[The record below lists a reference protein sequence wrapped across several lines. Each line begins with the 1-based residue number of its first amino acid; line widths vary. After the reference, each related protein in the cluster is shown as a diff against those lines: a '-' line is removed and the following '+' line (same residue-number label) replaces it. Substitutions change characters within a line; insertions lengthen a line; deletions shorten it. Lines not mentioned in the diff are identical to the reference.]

1 MKERLLVLEDGSVY
15 QGIGFG
21 ANEYRIGEL
30 IFQTGMS
37 GYQEIISDLSYY
49 GQLVMMTYPAIGG
62 CGINRDDF
70 ESMNPQLFGLVVKEY
85 CEYPS
90 NFRSNMSLNTFMEQ
104 KGIPGIADI
113 DTREITRK
121 IRDHGTMKAVMADK
135 DADVAQLVKELQAA
149 KLPCDGVQKVSTQKP
164 YTIPSRGFKVVMLD
178 LGTKFGLIRELNKRG
193 CDLVVMP
200 YSTPA
205 SEILS
210 LSCDGVVISNGPGTP
225 DQIAETVHTIQQ
237 LIDHVAILG
246 CGLGH
251 QVVAQACG
259 AKIDKMKF
267 GHHGNSTPIRSLE
280 KNKIEFTA
288 QNHTYA
294 VNEDSLANTG
304 LKVTHRALN
313 DNTIEGLKHESKP
326 ILSVEF
332 NPEAAPGADDTMY
345 IFDEF
350 MEMMNQGG
358 NTHA

>member
-1 MKERLLVLEDGSVY
+1 MKERLLILEDGSVY
-15 QGIGFG
+15 KGTAFG
-21 ANEYRIGEL
+21 SDQFRIGEL

-49 GQLVMMTYPAIGG
+49 GQIVMMTYPAIGG
-62 CGINRDDF
+62 AGINRDDF
-70 ESMNPQLFGLVVKEY
+70 ESMDPQIFGFVVKEY

-90 NFRSNMSLNTFMEQ
+90 NFRSHMTLNAFMKQ

-121 IRDHGTMKAVMADK
+121 IRNHGTMRAVMADT
-135 DADVAQLVKELQAA
+135 DADVEQLIKELKAA
-149 KLPCDGVQKVSTQKP
+149 KLPQDGVKKVSTKKP
-164 YTIPSRGFKVVMLD
+164 YPIPSRGFKVVMID

-200 YSTPA
+200 YATTA
-205 SEILS
+205 HEILS

-225 DQIAETVHTIQQ
+225 DQIPETVETVKQ
-237 LIDHVAILG
+237 LIGHVAILG

-259 AKIDKMKF
+259 AEIEKMKF
-267 GHHGNSTPIRSLE
+267 GHHGNSTPIRCLE
-280 KNKIEFTA
+280 KNKVEFTA
-288 QNHTYA
+288 QNHTY
-294 VNEDSLANTG
+294 VVKESSLTNTG
-304 LKVTHRALN
+304 LYVTHRALN
-313 DNTIEGLKHESKP
+313 DDTIEGLKHKTKP

-345 IFDEF
+345 LFDEF
-350 MEMMNQGG
+350 IDMMKKGG
-358 NTHA
+358 NQHA

>member
-15 QGIGFG
+15 KGTAFG
-21 ANEYRIGEL
+21 SDQYRIGEL

-49 GQLVMMTYPAIGG
+49 GQIVMMTYPAIGG

-70 ESMNPQLFGLVVKEY
+70 ESMDPQIFGFVVKEF

-90 NFRSNMSLNTFMEQ
+90 NFRSNMTLHAFMEQ

-113 DTREITRK
+113 DTRAITRK
-121 IRDHGTMKAVMADK
+121 LRDHGTMKAVMADA
-135 DADVAQLVKELQAA
+135 DADIEHLIQQLKEA
-149 KLPCDGVQKVSTQKP
+149 KLPQDGVQKVSTQKP
-164 YTIPSRGFKVVMLD
+164 YPIPSRGRKVVMID

-200 YSTPA
+200 YNTTA
-205 SEILS
+205 KEILS
-210 LSCDGVVISNGPGTP
+210 LSCDGVVVSNGPGTP
-225 DQIAETVHTIQQ
+225 DQIMETVETIRA
-237 LIDHVAILG
+237 LMDHVAILG

-251 QVVAQACG
+251 QVVAKACG
-259 AKIDKMKF
+259 AAIEKMKF

-280 KNKIEFTA
+280 KNKVEFAAT
-288 QNHTYA
+288 NHTY
-294 VNEDSLANTG
+294 VVKEDSLKGTG
-304 LKVTHRALN
+304 LQVTHRALN
-313 DNTIEGLKHESKP
+313 DDAIEGLRHETKK
-326 ILSVEF
+326 IISVEF

-350 MEMMNQGG
+350 IEMMDKGG
-358 NTHA
+358 KQHA

>member
-15 QGIGFG
+15 KGTAFG
-21 ANEYRIGEL
+21 SDQYRVGEL

-49 GQLVMMTYPAIGG
+49 GQIVMMTYPAIGG

-70 ESMNPQLFGLVVKEY
+70 ESMDPQIFGFVVKEF

-90 NFRSNMSLNTFMEQ
+90 NFRSNMTLNAFMEQ

-113 DTREITRK
+113 DTRAITRK
-121 IRDHGTMKAVMADK
+121 IRDHGTMKAIMAES
-135 DADVAQLVKELQAA
+135 DADVEALVQMLKTA
-149 KLPCDGVQKVSTQKP
+149 KLPQDGVSKVSTQKP
-164 YTIPSRGFKVVMLD
+164 YPIPSRGFKVVMLD

-200 YSTPA
+200 YATTA
-205 SEILS
+205 EEILS
-210 LSCDGVVISNGPGTP
+210 LSCDGVVVSNGPGTP
-225 DQIAETVHTIQQ
+225 DQIPETVETLKK
-237 LIDHVAILG
+237 LIDHAAILG

-259 AKIDKMKF
+259 ARIEKMRF
-267 GHHGNSTPIRSLE
+267 GHHGNSTPIRSLA
-280 KNKIEFTA
+280 KNKVEFTA

-294 VNEDSLANTG
+294 VNEESLKGTG
-304 LKVTHRALN
+304 LNVTHRALN
-313 DNTIEGLKHESKP
+313 DDTIEGLKHESKP
-326 ILSVEF
+326 ILTVEF

-350 MEMMNQGG
+350 MEMMKKGG
-358 NTHA
+358 NQNA